1 MANNPSLQIRSGKI
15 GVIVE
20 KGENIDRAI
29 RRFKKK
35 IDSSKILR
43 EFKERQEYI
52 KPSERK
58 KQRMARAKRREKE
71 RRILADLD

>member
-71 RRILADLD
+71 RRIQADLD